1 MLNSQYL
8 VANSWSP
15 YLKFQYL
22 AGEIAEKSLILA
34 ALLLFRSVKT
44 KSNKA
49 IKEKFTNK
57 TANVIKKSTSPNLS
71 QTFAF
76 TYFGEAAINN
86 FTTTV

>member
-1 MLNSQYL
+1 
-8 VANSWSP
+8 
-15 YLKFQYL
+15 L

-86 FTTTV
+86 FTITV